1 MNYNPAD
8 IQQGTLNRKRSEET
22 PALFA
27 EQNGADAVFPD
38 TADMAKKDSVSMGRF
53 AADFSGPFVQAMAME
68 PGFAPKVDQWANQLY
83 SFMPPQI

>member
-1 MNYNPAD
+1 MDYNQAD

-27 EQNGADAVFPD
+27 EENGADTVFPD
-38 TADMAKKDSVSMGRF
+38 TANMAQKDSVSMGRF
-53 AADFSGPFVQAMAME
+53 AADFSGPFVQAMMQDPA
-68 PGFAPKVDQWANQLY
+68 VDQKVKGWTNLLY